1 MDGGLSGATTVAEAF
16 ARILDGR
23 ESPWTAVGDFLD
35 SFYVAD
41 TPGRTALVATA
52 PAPTADYATLRWA
65 AFLAASTDWLSHRF
79 GIECRDW
86 VLRPEYILPEPWFLY
101 PEGALRISSLFLTPP
116 PFKARN
122 IFCGDN
128 ALDRV

>member
-1 MDGGLSGATTVAEAF
+1 MDGGMKGATTAAEAF
-16 ARILDGR
+16 ERLLDGR
-23 ESPWTAVGDFLD
+23 ESPWTAIGNFLD
-35 SFYVAD
+35 SFYAAD
-41 TPGRTALVATA
+41 RPGRGALVATPPA
-52 PAPTADYATLRWA
+52 PAADDAALRWA

-79 GIECRDW
+79 GMERPDW

>member
-1 MDGGLSGATTVAEAF
+1 MAGSLRGATTVAAAF
-16 ARILDGR
+16 GRILDGR
-23 ESPWTAVGDFLD
+23 QAPWTAVGDFLD
-35 SFYVAD
+35 SFYAAD
-41 TPGRTALVATA
+41 TLGRAALVAT
-52 PAPTADYATLRWA
+52 PPVPTADDAALRWA
-65 AFLAASTDWLSHRF
+65 AFLAASTDWLCHRF
-79 GIECRDW
+79 GVQRQDW

-122 IFCGDN
+122 IFCGAN